1 MSGGRDGMGLPNG
14 GLRLSAGALK
24 VLALL
29 AMGLAIATVASI
41 GVTMGTAR
49 LSLLDVLDA
58 LFAFNG
64 SREHI
69 VITALRLPRVIAGL
83 LAGAGLGVAGA
94 IMQAATRNPLASPD
108 LLGIN
113 AGAAFCVVL
122 AMAVTGVVS
131 DIALVGSAFL
141 GAGVAAIIVSLLGSS
156 GPSAGGPVRLVL
168 AGAMLTA
175 FLASLTTAILIV
187 EQSTLDQIRLWAAG
201 SLSGRTAAQTTV
213 IAPFILIGLGG
224 AMVFRRQITT
234 LSLGGDIARAVGQEP
249 TVWRTVVFA
258 LVILLAGSAVALA
271 GPIGFVGLVV
281 PHMARLIV
289 GVDYRWI
296 LPFSALGGA
305 LLLAL
310 ADLVG
315 RTLHSQSFPVGVT
328 MALIGGPFF
337 VWLARHRVQ
346 GAAA

>member
-1 MSGGRDGMGLPNG
+1 MSTGRDGRGLPHG

-24 VLALL
+24 VVALL
-29 AMGLAIATVASI
+29 AMGLAIAAIASI

-49 LSLLDVLDA
+49 LSLFDVIDA

-64 SREHI
+64 SREHL
-69 VITALRLPRVIAGL
+69 VITAIRLPRVAAGL
-83 LAGAGLGVAGA
+83 LAGAGLSVAGA

-122 AMAVTGVVS
+122 AMAATGVVS
-131 DIALVGSAFL
+131 DIALVGCALL
-141 GAGVAAIIVSLLGSS
+141 GAGVAAVMVYLLGSS
-156 GPSAGGPVRLVL
+156 GPSSGSPVRLVL
-168 AGAMLTA
+168 AGAMLSA

-201 SLSGRTAAQTTV
+201 SLSGRTAAQTTAV
-213 IAPFILIGLGG
+213 APFILIGLAG

-234 LSLGGDIARAVGQEP
+234 LSLGGDIARALGQEP
-249 TVWRTVVFA
+249 AIWRAVLFA

-310 ADLVG
+310 ADLAG
-315 RTLHSQSFPVGVT
+315 RTLHGPTFPVGVT

-337 VWLARHRVQ
+337 VWLARQRLQ
-346 GAAA
+346 GAA

>member
-1 MSGGRDGMGLPNG
+1 MSRGRHWKGLPRG
-14 GLRLSAGALK
+14 GPRPPPGALK
-24 VLALL
+24 VAALL
-29 AMGLAIATVASI
+29 AMGLALAIVASL
-41 GVTMGTAR
+41 GVTLGTAR
-49 LSLLDVLDA
+49 LSVVDALDA

-69 VITALRLPRVIAGL
+69 VITAIRLPRVLAGV

-131 DIALVGSAFL
+131 DLALVGCAFL
-141 GAGVAAIIVSLLGSS
+141 GAGVAAIVVSLLGSS
-156 GPSAGGPVRLVL
+156 GTPSGHPVRLVL
-168 AGAMLTA
+168 AGAMLSA

-201 SLSGRTAAQTTV
+201 SLAGRTAAQATAV
-213 IAPFILIGLGG
+213 APFLLIGLAG
-224 AMVFRRQITT
+224 ALVASRQITT
-234 LSLGGDIARAVGQEP
+234 LSLGGDIARALGQEP
-249 TVWRTVVFA
+249 LIWRAILFA

-271 GPIGFVGLVV
+271 GPIGFVGLIV
-281 PHMARLIV
+281 PHMARLMV
-289 GVDYRWI
+289 GIDYRWI

-305 LLLAL
+305 LLLAV
-310 ADLVG
+310 ADLAG
-315 RTLHSQSFPVGVT
+315 RLLHSPSFPVGVT

-337 VWLARHRVQ
+337 VWLARHRLK
-346 GAAA
+346 GAL

>member
-1 MSGGRDGMGLPNG
+1 MGARHG
-14 GLRLSAGALK
+14 GLGLTAAAAGGA
-24 VLALL
+24 ALL
-29 AMGLAIATVASI
+29 AMGLVIAAVAGI
-41 GVTMGTAR
+41 AVTMGAAP
-49 LSLLDVLDA
+49 LSLCDVTDA
-58 LFAFNG
+58 LLAFDG
-64 SREHI
+64 SREHH
-69 VITALRLPRVIAGL
+69 VITAIRLPRVIAGL

-108 LLGIN
+108 ILGIN

-131 DIALVGSAFL
+131 GIALVGCALL
-141 GAGVAAIIVSLLGSS
+141 GAGVAAIMVYLLGSS
-156 GPSAGGPVRLVL
+156 GPSSGSPVRLVL
-168 AGAMLTA
+168 AGATLSA

-201 SLSGRTAAQTTV
+201 SLSGRTAAQTTAV
-213 IAPFILIGLGG
+213 APFILIGLAG

-234 LSLGGDIARAVGQEP
+234 LSLGGDIARALGQEP
-249 TVWRTVVFA
+249 VIWRAVLFA

-305 LLLAL
+305 LLLTV
-310 ADLVG
+310 ADLAG
-315 RTLHSQSFPVGVT
+315 RLLLSQSFPVGVT

-337 VWLARHRVQ
+337 VWLARHRLK
-346 GAAA
+346 GTAA